1 MTYNYNS
8 KTALVPIIMALLVF
22 GFLVTSLASFFVS
35 RASLREEISYNEL
48 PLTSDNIYSEI
59 QRDLITP
66 IFISSTMAIDT
77 FLRDWILNG
86 EIGSEHIV
94 NYLSEIKQRYNTV
107 TSFFVSEITMNYY
120 YADGILKTIS
130 PDEPRDE
137 WYFRVKNME
146 DDYEINVDP
155 DMANQDQMTIFI
167 NYKVYDYNQN
177 YIGATGVG
185 LTISSVKE
193 LIEKYQ
199 RKYGRTIYFFNED
212 GEIKLSGEKFNH
224 VNKHISSLSH
234 HKQLKELKRL
244 RKEQH
249 FTFKKDKRLVH
260 ANIRHIE
267 EFKWFLV
274 VEQPEGEVLKE
285 IYKTL
290 IINILICIA
299 ITMIVLYLVSI
310 SISSYKKKIETLRGI
325 IPICSYCKQIRDDKG
340 YWNKVEQFIA
350 EHTEAEFSHS
360 ICPDCME
367 EHFPEY
373 SDDDEKS
380 ST

>member
-1 MTYNYNS
+1 MTYKYNS
-8 KTALVPIIMALLVF
+8 KTALVPIITVLLVV

-59 QRDLITP
+59 QRDLLTP

-77 FLRDWILNG
+77 FLRDWVLNG
-86 EIGSEHIV
+86 EIGPEHIV

-107 TSFFVSEITMNYY
+107 TSFFVSDITMNYY
-120 YADGILKTIS
+120 YADGILKTVS

-155 DMANQDQMTIFI
+155 DMANQDRMTIFI

-212 GEIKLSGEKFNH
+212 GEIKLSGKKIKH
-224 VNKHISSLSH
+224 DKKHISSLSY
-234 HKQLKELKRL
+234 HKKLKELKKSRQ
-244 RKEQH
+244 EQR

-260 ANIRHIE
+260 ANIRHIK

-274 VEQPEGEVLKE
+274 VEQPEGEALKE
-285 IYKTL
+285 IYTTL
-290 IINILICIA
+290 IINLLICIA

-310 SISSYKKKIETLRGI
+310 SVSSYKKRIETLRGI
-325 IPICSYCKQIRDDKG
+325 VPICSYCKQIRDDKG
-340 YWNKVEQFIA
+340 YWNKVEKFIA
-350 EHTEAEFSHS
+350 EHTEAEFTHS
-360 ICPDCME
+360 ICPDCMK

-373 SDDDEKS
+373 SDEDEK
-380 ST
+380 